1 MELSIAIVFVGIL
14 RFMKVN
20 SNPINKTIDDKDISW
35 RVGFASSES
44 VSFHFMAS
52 QLRPLR

>member
-1 MELSIAIVFVGIL
+1 MELSIAIVFVSIL
-14 RFMKVN
+14 CFMKVN
-20 SNPINKTIDDKDISW
+20 SNPINKTIDGKDRSQ

-52 QLRPLR
+52 QLRSLR